1 MSEPEPERNA
11 LAAQTRNASA
21 LPEIVGKREL
31 AEYLGCHTKSLER
44 RVAKG
49 ERPRPMTLPSGRGYW
64 SGERIA
70 RELDAVI
77 AVRIRPALIV
87 SDNGTEFT
95 STAMPGLATG
105 DGYRLAPSIAPPW
118 LAAKAGLPPEAASLT
133 RTGVVQ

>member
-1 MSEPEPERNA
+1 MSEPEPEPERNA

-31 AEYLGCHTKSLER
+31 AEYLGCHTKPLER

-87 SDNGTEFT
+87 SDNGTE
-95 STAMPGLATG
+95 SPRPRCLAWQQEMG
-105 DGYRLAPSIAPPW
+105 IGWHLQ
-118 LAAKAGLPPEAASLT
+118 LLPRGWRPRPAFHQKQHHSQGPA
-133 RTGVVQ
+133 